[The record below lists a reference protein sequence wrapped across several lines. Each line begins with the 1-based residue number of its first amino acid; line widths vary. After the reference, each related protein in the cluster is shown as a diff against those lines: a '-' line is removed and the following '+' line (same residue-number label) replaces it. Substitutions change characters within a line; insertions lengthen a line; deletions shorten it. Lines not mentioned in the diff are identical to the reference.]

1 MFILILV
8 FENYFAQELFL
19 TSLFFSFFIL
29 KDNMMNVKDFMKAL
43 KDTLKFSNYTGKS
56 FMIKLLQGNNWESF
70 RGHLVKHHI

>member
-1 MFILILV
+1 
-8 FENYFAQELFL
+8 
-19 TSLFFSFFIL
+19 
-29 KDNMMNVKDFMKAL
+29 MNVKDFMKAL